1 VTDQQDRVVAHEHRD
16 AFDELAKVV
25 LSEHSVES
33 IMTKIS
39 ELGKRVIPGAS
50 EVSVTL
56 VRADSAVTVA
66 STGELASDLDE
77 RQYERGF
84 GPCLAACEANEVVHI
99 PVMAAETRFADFARK
114 AVERGAGSS
123 LTMPMPVQ
131 TPVTAALNIYSRDVD
146 AFDGDAVEIGRTLAS
161 YAGVALANMTLHES
175 TQQLAQQMEAAMR
188 SRAVIEQAK
197 GIVMARDVCTSDVA
211 FQHLVDVSQRT
222 NQKLRAVAEAL
233 VAEIA
238 GAPRDPAGG
247 AA

>member
-1 VTDQQDRVVAHEHRD
+1 VTNQQHRAVDDHRD
-16 AFDELAKVV
+16 AFDELARVV
-25 LSEHSVES
+25 LSDHSVES

-39 ELGKRVIPGAS
+39 ELAKRVIPGAS

-56 VRADSAVTVA
+56 VRADNAVTVA
-66 STGELASDLDE
+66 STGELAVDLDE
-77 RQYERGF
+77 RQYERDF
-84 GPCLAACEANEVVHI
+84 GPCLAACEANEVVHV
-99 PVMAAETRFADFARK
+99 PDMATETRFADYART
-114 AVERGAGSS
+114 ATARGARSS

-146 AFDGDAVEIGRTLAS
+146 AFDADAVEIGRTLAS

-175 TQQLAQQMEAAMR
+175 TQQLAQQMETAMR

-197 GIVMARDVCTSDVA
+197 GIVMARDCCTPEAA
-211 FQHLVDVSQRT
+211 FQWLIDVSQHT

-238 GAPRDPAGG
+238 GVPAEDAGG
-247 AA
+247 QS